1 MIWFLVCLV
10 LKKLILKIIIKK
22 LIIRGNKLNISLVF
36 ITQFY
41 FAVSKNI
48 RLNATHYTKIPNKR
62 KLQQIAFNHS
72 LDIDFQDYMNL
83 YRKCTTEPYSFLV
96 INTTL
101 TSDNILHFRKNLA
114 QRIKK
119 KRKIAIWY

>member
-1 MIWFLVCLV
+1 MISGMLS
-10 LKKLILKIIIKK
+10 IKK
-22 LIIRGNKLNISLVF
+22 INPIVTKLFIRGSKLNISFVF

-48 RLNATHYTKIPNKR
+48 WLNAKYYTKIPNKR

-83 YRKCTTEPYSFLV
+83 YKKCTSKPYSFLV

-101 TSDNILHFRKNLA
+101 TSDNILHFRKNLTE
-114 QRIKK
+114 RIKK
-119 KRKIAIWY
+119 KRKIAMWY